1 MSVTIYDIAREASV
15 GIGTVSR
22 VLNDHPSVSDKTR
35 QKVLDVA
42 RRLNYQ
48 PHAYAQGLARK
59 KSNTISAIIPF
70 FTNYFFVEV
79 LQGVQ
84 ERISQSGY
92 DLIIYGVTASATN
105 QANQLEPI
113 LRRLLQRGRSDGML
127 LFSMNLPSP
136 LGEKLRQLKTPL
148 VLVDAFSSSFDSIT
162 IDNKLG
168 AYTATKHLLS
178 LGHTRIGMISA
189 NLGSAPARLRLEG
202 YRKAL
207 AEHGIPF
214 DERYHKVSSLLK
226 QDGFSREAGYI
237 SMADMLELGPQLPTA
252 VFASSDVQAIGA
264 INALRDRGL
273 KVPDDMAVVGFD
285 DIELAKHVGLT
296 TMRQPMYEMGVLAVD
311 QLIRRIQ
318 KPDLSQS
325 HTHFEPK
332 LVVRETCGSAIV
344 RMTAKD

>member
-127 LFSMNLPSP
+127 LFS
-136 LGEKLRQLKTPL
+136 
-148 VLVDAFSSSFDSIT
+148 
-162 IDNKLG
+162 
-168 AYTATKHLLS
+168 
-178 LGHTRIGMISA
+178 
-189 NLGSAPARLRLEG
+189 
-202 YRKAL
+202 
-207 AEHGIPF
+207 
-214 DERYHKVSSLLK
+214 
-226 QDGFSREAGYI
+226 
-237 SMADMLELGPQLPTA
+237 
-252 VFASSDVQAIGA
+252 
-264 INALRDRGL
+264 
-273 KVPDDMAVVGFD
+273 
-285 DIELAKHVGLT
+285 
-296 TMRQPMYEMGVLAVD
+296 
-311 QLIRRIQ
+311 
-318 KPDLSQS
+318 
-325 HTHFEPK
+325 
-332 LVVRETCGSAIV
+332 
-344 RMTAKD
+344 